1 MRYMT
6 DTEKL
11 KKLNNRSEFNKY
23 NGIVV
28 TQADGGTAVVEIV
41 LCPNSMNPCGSAHGG
56 LIFAMCDVAAGVAA
70 SDVGGP
76 CVTQSGN
83 IYFLRPAAGTKLRAV
98 GTVIKRGK
106 TVSVVETKV
115 FSDAD
120 ELVSAGQFEY
130 FHTGKKIKDLD

>member
-1 MRYMT
+1 MT
-6 DTEKL
+6 DTEKM
-11 KKLNNRSEFNKY
+11 KKLNNHSEFNKY

-28 TQADGGTAVVEIV
+28 TQVDSGTAVVETV
-41 LCPNSMNPCGSAHGG
+41 LGSNSMNPWGSAHGG

-70 SDVGGP
+70 SDVGGQ

-83 IYFLRPAAGTKLRAV
+83 IYFLRPAVGTKLRAV
-98 GTVIKRGK
+98 GTVIKHGK

-115 FSDAD
+115 YNDAD

-130 FHTGKKIKDLD
+130 FHTGEE